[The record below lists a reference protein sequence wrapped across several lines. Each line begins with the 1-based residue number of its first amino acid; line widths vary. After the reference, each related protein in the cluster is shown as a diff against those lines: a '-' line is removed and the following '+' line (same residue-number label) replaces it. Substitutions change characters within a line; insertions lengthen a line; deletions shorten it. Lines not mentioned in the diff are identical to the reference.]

1 MIGIGDKFE
10 ELGERTGTMPY
21 RKRRLNL
28 VFYLIRLGGVFVLGI
43 IILKWF
49 GVGPLL
55 LIGGMFWII
64 RRWYRARH
72 RRSIVRQSRIIDIDR
87 MSGRMFEEC
96 LLQLFRSR
104 GWHVYLTP
112 PSGDYGADLVGTD
125 ENGQV
130 IVIQAKRYQRTVG
143 VRAVQEV
150 LGGKVHYRASRA
162 LVITNNEFTP
172 NARTLARQANVELWD
187 RIRLI
192 EELGRNT
199 ELRPSQGLDFW

>member
-1 MIGIGDKFE
+1 MSGTSDKFG
-10 ELGERTGTMPY
+10 ELGERTGTMAY
-21 RKRRLNL
+21 RKRPFNRVLN
-28 VFYLIRLGGVFVLGI
+28 LIRLGGAFVSGI

-64 RRWYRARH
+64 RRWYRGRR
-72 RRSIVRQSRIIDIDR
+72 RRSILRQSRIIDIDR
-87 MSGRMFEEC
+87 MSGRRFEEC

-104 GWHVYLTP
+104 GWHVHLTP
-112 PSGDYGADLVGTD
+112 ASGDYGADLVGTD

-130 IVIQAKRYQRTVG
+130 VVIQAKRYQRPVG
-143 VRAVQEV
+143 VRALQEV
-150 LGGKVHYRASRA
+150 LGGKIHYRASRA

-187 RIRLI
+187 RIRLV

-199 ELRPSQGLDFW
+199 ELGPSKGLDFW